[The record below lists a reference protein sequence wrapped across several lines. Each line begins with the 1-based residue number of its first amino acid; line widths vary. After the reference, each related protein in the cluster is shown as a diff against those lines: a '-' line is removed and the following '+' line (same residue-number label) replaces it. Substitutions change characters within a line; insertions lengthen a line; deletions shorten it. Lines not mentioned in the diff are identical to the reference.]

1 MCGIIALISKKLTGF
16 SELELKLFNQALY
29 TNALRGADST
39 GIFSITKEGNIHLI
53 KDNVDANT
61 FLKSNDIK
69 KEFENYYLNSRILV
83 GHNRA
88 ATKGNITDKNAH
100 PFLIKDTVLVHNGT
114 IYEHKLLANTE
125 TDSEAICS
133 ALSEKPYKEV
143 LENISGAFALIF
155 YKANEKKL
163 YVIKNKERPLWI
175 ISTNE
180 FDFICSE
187 PKMGEWLYTRLYKK
201 ELEAQYFEDL
211 KPYFWNIDSLKEGFN
226 TEKPIKE
233 KKNHFFLTNNLL
245 NTSKIYGINKIN
257 LYKNQIIPIYIDF
270 IFKKQDNTYEV
281 LGSNNNYAD
290 VTFYYT
296 INTENPP
303 KRDSLVYTKIIN
315 IPQQNR
321 IFVEII
327 PEIIELTGINNTQI
341 IIEKG
346 TTCSKCKK
354 ILSEEE
360 DQNTTWINVHTNK
373 SKTILCK
380 SCIKSIP
387 KLYNEYKDI

>member
-16 SELELKLFNQALY
+16 SELELKLFSQALY
-29 TNALRGADST
+29 ANALRGADST

-61 FLKSNDIK
+61 FLKSNVIK

-100 PFLIKDTVLVHNGT
+100 PFLINDTVLVHNGT

-133 ALSEKPYKEV
+133 AISEKPYKEV

-187 PKMGEWLYTRLYKK
+187 PKMGEWIYTRLFKK

-211 KPYFWNIDSLKEGFN
+211 KPYFWNIDSLIEGFSS
-226 TEKPIKE
+226 EEPIKE
-233 KKNHFFLTNNLL
+233 KKNHFFIP
-245 NTSKIYGINKIN
+245 NTLQNTLKIYGINKNN
-257 LYKNQIIPIYIDF
+257 LYKNQILPIYIDF
-270 IFKKQDNTYEV
+270 IFKKQDNTYEIS
-281 LGSNNNYAD
+281 GSNNNYPD

-296 INTENPP
+296 DKTENPP
-303 KRDSLVYTKIIN
+303 KRNCLVYTKIIS
-315 IPQQNR
+315 IPKQNQVY
-321 IFVEII
+321 VEKLEEVIN
-327 PEIIELTGINNTQI
+327 LCGINNTQI

>member
-1 MCGIIALISKKLTGF
+1 MCGIVALISKKLSGF
-16 SELELKLFNQALY
+16 SELELKLFSQALY
-29 TNALRGADST
+29 ANALRGIDST
-39 GIFSITKEGNIHLI
+39 GIFSITKEGNINLI

-61 FLKSNDIK
+61 FLKSNNVK

-133 ALSEKPYKEV
+133 AISEKPYKEV

-187 PKMGEWLYTRLYKK
+187 PKMGEWLYNRIYKK

-211 KPYFWNIDSLKEGFN
+211 KPYFWNIDSLTEGFSEEN
-226 TEKPIKE
+226 PIKE
-233 KKNHFFLTNNLL
+233 KKNHFFIPNTLQ
-245 NTSKIYGINKIN
+245 NTSKIYGINKN
-257 LYKNQIIPIYIDF
+257 TLYKNQIIPIYIDF
-270 IFKKQDNTYEV
+270 IFKKQDNTYEI
-281 LGSNNNYAD
+281 LGSNDNYPD
-290 VTFYYT
+290 VTFCY
-296 INTENPP
+296 IDKTENPP
-303 KRDSLVYTKIIN
+303 KRDCLIYTKIIS
-315 IPQQNR
+315 IPKQNQ
-321 IFVEII
+321 IYVEKLEEVIN
-327 PEIIELTGINNTQI
+327 LCGINNTQI

>member
-16 SELELKLFNQALY
+16 SELELKLFSQALY
-29 TNALRGADST
+29 ANALRGADST

-100 PFLIKDTVLVHNGT
+100 PFLINDTVLVHNGT

-133 ALSEKPYKEV
+133 AISEKPYKEV

-187 PKMGEWLYTRLYKK
+187 PKMGEWIYTRLFKK

-211 KPYFWNIDSLKEGFN
+211 KPYFWNINSL
-226 TEKPIKE
+226 TERFFSEEPIKE
-233 KKNHFFLTNNLL
+233 KKNHSFIPNTLQ
-245 NTSKIYGINKIN
+245 NTSKIYGINKNN

-270 IFKKQDNTYEV
+270 IFKKQDNTYEIF
-281 LGSNNNYAD
+281 GINNNYPD

-296 INTENPP
+296 DKTENPP
-303 KRDSLVYTKIIN
+303 KRDCLVYTKIIS
-315 IPQQNR
+315 IPKQNQVY
-321 IFVEII
+321 VEKLEEVIN
-327 PEIIELTGINNTQI
+327 LCGINNTQI